1 MRILWGCL
9 AVVVIAPLVG
19 LFLLIMKPVWRDDAR
34 LDNFHERV
42 LAIPL
47 PPETRSNGDIEA
59 EFGKNSGGSGDYCH
73 YEIRLPLSTGLSA
86 GEIGAYYRKAA
97 IAGVENEANVRLT
110 WGENA
115 ADGRAVVV
123 EFSDI
128 SSSDWDFRCT

>member
-19 LFLLIMKPVWRDDAR
+19 LFLLIMMPVWRDDAR
-34 LDNFHERV
+34 LDDFHERV

-47 PPETRSNGDIEA
+47 PPETRSNGDSEA
-59 EFGKNSGGSGDYCH
+59 EFDKNPGGSGDYCH

-86 GEIGAYYRKAA
+86 GEIGAYYRKTAVT
-97 IAGVENEANVRLT
+97 GVDDEAHVGLD
-110 WGENA
+110 WGEDTE
-115 ADGRAVVV
+115 DGRAVVV
-123 EFSDI
+123 VFSDL